1 MRLED
6 KSVLVSGAG
15 GLLGSSFV
23 VACLKEGARVIAVD
37 IDAVAL
43 DRLSLNLTE
52 RHHKRFLTQTA
63 DITSESSVE
72 ALFEKIPSEYSPNA
86 LVNNA
91 AINSRVE
98 KGEMDRNRLEDIS
111 KERWDF
117 EFNVGLWGPFVLSR
131 AFGLRAISNRQ
142 TATIVNIGSD
152 YAHIAPNQNI
162 YREEPSD
169 SGQALKP
176 VTYPVMKHG
185 VVGLTRYLSTYWGRS
200 GIRVNTLSPGGIA
213 NGQTETFVSLLSEQI
228 PLGRLATSDELSGA
242 LVYLLS
248 DESSYVTGTEIIVD
262 GGRQIW

>member
-1 MRLED
+1 MRLAD

-37 IDAVAL
+37 VDAVAL
-43 DRLSLNLTE
+43 ERLSLSVTGQH
-52 RHHKRFLTQTA
+52 RKSFLARTA
-63 DITSESSVE
+63 DITSESSVD
-72 ALFEKIPSEYSPNA
+72 ALFSQIPSDFLPNC

-91 AINSRVE
+91 AVNPRVE
-98 KGEMDRNRLEDIS
+98 KGEMGRNRLEDIS

-131 AFGLRAISNRQ
+131 AFGLRAISVRQ

-213 NGQTETFVSLLSEQI
+213 NGQSETFVSLLAEQI

-248 DESSYVTGTEIIVD
+248 DESSYVTGTEIVVD